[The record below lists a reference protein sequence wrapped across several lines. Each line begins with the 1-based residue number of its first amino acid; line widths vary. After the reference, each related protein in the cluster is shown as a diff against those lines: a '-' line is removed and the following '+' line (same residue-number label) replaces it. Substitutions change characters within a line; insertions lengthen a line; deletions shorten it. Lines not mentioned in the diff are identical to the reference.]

1 MSWQHPGSDCHKVT
15 AGFSNAF
22 EVDTSRATMVPR
34 SGGGGGGG
42 GCLKILCNYDCL
54 STRSLTETGTAL

>member
-34 SGGGGGGG
+34 SGGGGG
-42 GCLKILCNYDCL
+42 L
-54 STRSLTETGTAL
+54 SQDIM

>member
-1 MSWQHPGSDCHKVT
+1 MSWQRPGSDCHKVT

-34 SGGGGGGG
+34 SGGGGG
-42 GCLKILCNYDCL
+42 CIKILCNYDCL
-54 STRSLTETGTAL
+54 STRSLTEPGTAI